1 MMKIMEGDKKM
12 ARTKYGKYLKTHPI
26 TDAPFGP
33 VFNFSGEED
42 FQSDFSMFAIYV
54 TKANLM
60 EETAHSHDFDMY
72 LVFCGS
78 DPDKMNDLGAEIE
91 LSLGEEEEKHIITI
105 PTVVHIP
112 KGLKH
117 CPLNFKRVDKPVMFL
132 HATLAPK
139 YVKL

>member
-1 MMKIMEGDKKM
+1 MKIVEVDKKM
-12 ARTKYGKYLKTHPI
+12 AETKYGKYLKTHSI

-54 TKANLM
+54 TEAVLM

-78 DPDKMNDLGAEIE
+78 DPDNMNDLGAEIE
-91 LSLGEEEEKHIITI
+91 LSFGEEEEKHIITI
-105 PTVVHIP
+105 PTVVYIP

-117 CPLNFKRVDKPVMFL
+117 CPLNFKKVDKPVMFL

>member
-1 MMKIMEGDKKM
+1 MEKGGDKKM
-12 ARTKYGKYLKTHPI
+12 TESKYGKYLKTHSI

-33 VFNFSGEED
+33 VFTFSGEED

-60 EETAHSHDFDMY
+60 EETAHSHEFNMY

-78 DPDKMNDLGAEIE
+78 DPDNMNDLGAEIE
-91 LSLGEEEEKHIITI
+91 LSFGEEEEKHIITA
-105 PTVVHIP
+105 PTVVYIP

-117 CPLNFKRVDKPVMFL
+117 CPLNFRRVDKPVMFL
-132 HATLAPK
+132 HATIASK
-139 YVKL
+139 YVK

>member
-1 MMKIMEGDKKM
+1 M